1 MGCTFPFQPNLYMG
15 RTNLGIPFQPN
26 VYGLQVPRNPVPA
39 QHLWAAWRGRGP
51 VQAQKCNDAS
61 SHRGWR
67 VGPTTSSGH
76 AKPRLP
82 FPPTPASGG
91 DSPMRL
97 GCSGRRRRLLRAALL
112 RLVVLVLVAPPRRC
126 AGESAT
132 CLAVYREGGAPAVF
146 QSAHCPRWT
155 LLAPSAGSGGEGD
168 GDRRSSSSSPPP
180 PPHPRGCHVAVDRG
194 RRRSQEDRAVCAL
207 GIRIPFIG
215 IYHKLRYPNSH
226 FRVMVE
232 YEMGKLSTKTSLG
245 F

>member
-1 MGCTFPFQPNLYMG
+1 MYFFRCEYTQFRPKPIHGSHEPWRKSRSSPTYMGCRY
-15 RTNLGIPFQPN
+15 
-26 VYGLQVPRNPVPA
+26 PRNPAPA

-51 VQAQKCNDAS
+51 VQAQNCNDAS
-61 SHRGWR
+61 SHRGWM

-76 AKPRLP
+76 AKTRLP
-82 FPPTPASGG
+82 FAPTPASGG

-97 GCSGRRRRLLRAALL
+97 GCSGRRRRLLRAARLL
-112 RLVVLVLVAPPRRC
+112 LLLLLLLVLVAPPRRC

-146 QSAHCPRWT
+146 LSAHFPRGT

-168 GDRRSSSSSPPP
+168 GDRRSSTSSSPPP

-194 RRRSQEDRAVCAL
+194 RRRSQEDRAGCAL

-215 IYHKLRYPNSH
+215 MYYYKLRYPNSP

-232 YEMGKLSTKTSLG
+232 
-245 F
+245 